1 MITQEYQIL
10 PQENTVNLKRLF
22 EAVLNTLTE
31 QEKEDLEFELDE
43 ETSELDKL
51 IKRTANEGNTTIL

>member
-1 MITQEYQIL
+1 MTAQEYREL
-10 PQENTVNLKRLF
+10 PEENKEELNRFYESFFNLIER
-22 EAVLNTLTE
+22 ERIE
-31 QEKEDLEFELDE
+31 SELDE